1 MTALT
6 SLSINKRQLDERG
19 NSPGWM
25 WVESG
30 LYHGEAHY
38 SDDYP
43 APEGS
48 TGELRL
54 VISTNVYCEP
64 IWIMQAKEIESA

>member
-30 LYHGEAHY
+30 LYRGEAHY
-38 SDDYP
+38 SD
-43 APEGS
+43 
-48 TGELRL
+48 
-54 VISTNVYCEP
+54 EP